1 MNISKIF
8 LLSAFAGLALT
19 SCSEEYFPSNDSK
32 QGSMSLAVEKKKPIA
47 TRATDTSDF
56 PVSIYSLKDNKLV
69 ASYEKAS
76 LVPSKLYMSVGS
88 YYAEANTPGEFETIM
103 DSPYYLGRD
112 TFDILQGINTNSK
125 VICRQAN
132 GSFTI
137 RFSEDFAESFADWSI
152 SINDGL
158 ERAITYTRS
167 EHGLNPSTVYVKF
180 EENTEFFT
188 VNFTGKTVA
197 GVSIATSNK
206 IQKGDEAEKYDNDN
220 PYFSGGDAIVIV
232 FEPVE
237 GTDGTITG
245 ITLNADIT
253 FEEIDP
259 NNSFELDVTDN
270 IPASGGDNEQPGGNS
285 DAITLNLPSNMVIT
299 ENTDPSLGDTEIKAS
314 AGIKS
319 IKVKMYSTSED
330 MMSSL
335 ADLADGYE
343 GIDFLGAGTEVVANQ
358 GLVALFRELGQT
370 LEVPAEGDT
379 EYVFPIGN
387 FFDFLMLLPGIN
399 TFELTI
405 LDMQGNTKT
414 GKLLLA
420 VGEELPEEPGSEGAG
435 ITLSLPSNMV
445 ITEETDPSLGDTEIK
460 ASAGIKSI
468 KVKMS
473 STSEDM
479 MSSLADLADGYEGI
493 DFLGAGTEV
502 VANQGLV
509 ALFRELG
516 QTLEVPAEGDTE
528 YVFPIGN
535 FFDFLMLLPGDHS
548 FELLVTDM
556 QGNTKSGALTLT
568 VNE

>member
-1 MNISKIF
+1 MNISKIC
-8 LLSAFAGLALT
+8 LLGVFAGLALS
-19 SCSEEYFPSNDSK
+19 SCSEDYFPTNDSK
-32 QGSMSLAVEKKKPIA
+32 QGSMSLAVEKKKPIT

-69 ASYEKAS
+69 AYYEKAS
-76 LVPSKLYMSVGS
+76 EVPSKLYMSVGS
-88 YYAEANTPGEFETIM
+88 YYAEANTSGEFETIM

-167 EHGLNPSTVYVKF
+167 EHGLTPATVYVKF
-180 EENTEFFT
+180 EPNTEFFT
-188 VNFTGKTVA
+188 VNFTGKTVT

-232 FEPVE
+232 FAPVA

-259 NNSFELDVTDN
+259 DNSFELDVTDN
-270 IPASGGDNEQPGGNS
+270 IPAPGDDNEQPGNS
-285 DAITLNLPSNMVIT
+285 DAITLNLPANMAIDAT
-299 ENTDPSLGDTEIKAS
+299 TDPSLGDTEIKAS

-319 IKVKMYSTSED
+319 VKVKISSTSED
-330 MMSSL
+330 MLSSL
-335 ADLADGYE
+335 TDLADNYD

-358 GLVALFRELGQT
+358 GMVTLFEDLGQT
-370 LEVPAEGDT
+370 LEVPAMGDV

-387 FFDFLMLLPGIN
+387 FFGLLQFLPGIH

-405 LDMQGNTKT
+405 TDMQGNIKS

-420 VGEELPEEPGSEGAG
+420 VGEELPGDSGSEVSG
-435 ITLSLPSNMV
+435 IALNLPANMTV
-445 ITEETDPSLGDTEIK
+445 TGETDPSLGDTEIK
-460 ASAGIKSI
+460 ASAGIKSV
-468 KVKMS
+468 KVKIS

-479 MSSLADLADGYEGI
+479 LSSLADLADNYDGI
-493 DFLGAGTEV
+493 DFLNAGTEV
-502 VANQGLV
+502 VANGGLV
-509 ALFRELG
+509 TLFEDLG
-516 QTLEVPAEGDTE
+516 QTLEVPAEGDVE

-535 FFDFLMLLPGDHS
+535 FFGLLVFLPGDHT
-548 FELLVTDM
+548 FELVVTDM

-568 VNE
+568 VEE